1 MGELDQATQ
10 TLDRVRV
17 VLETEL
23 MQARAQNSLVRD
35 LDIQGLFERAR
46 QRSAFNVQLAQLETE
61 LGQILRAAGQRL
73 GLAQFTLADL
83 RRVAPQETTHLE
95 QQLDQVRVLAE
106 ALREIDAINRKLSER
121 AMARVRRVLGTMAP
135 QTVAYDRRGAHQP
148 MEPLSTSCR
157 VA

>member
-1 MGELDQATQ
+1 MSELDQAIQ
-10 TLDRVRV
+10 TLDRVRA

-23 MQARAQNSLVRD
+23 MQSRAQNTLVRD

-61 LGQILRAAGQRL
+61 LGQILQAAGQRL
-73 GLAQFTLADL
+73 GLTELTLADL
-83 RRVAPQETTHLE
+83 HRLAPKEAARLD
-95 QQLDQVRVLAE
+95 QQMDQVRVLAE

-121 AMARVRRVLGTMAP
+121 ALGRVRRVLGTMAP
-135 QTVAYDRRGAHQP
+135 QTVAYDRRGAQQP
-148 MEPLSTSCR
+148 MESLSTSCR